1 MKLNQITMPA
11 DLAEVVALH
20 REMFGGWVMEDDGDG
35 ADGNETPGGEGGA
48 NESADGFPANTPVK
62 DMTAEQQAAYWKHKA
77 RKHEARAEAAR
88 DTVKAERD
96 RLKQATMTDDQKAIE
111 QARNEAAEAARTEER
126 AKLLGQVVKAELRG
140 ALTAKKIEAAR
151 INAALGPIDT
161 KYFLTDSGEV
171 DTDKV
176 TEYADGFAP
185 AGTQWP
191 DTGQG
196 KRGSNGPAKG
206 VDAGRDL
213 YRDRHT

>member
-11 DLAEVVALH
+11 DLAEVIALH
-20 REMFGGWVMEDDGDG
+20 REMFGGWVMEGDGDE
-35 ADGNETPGGEGGA
+35 AQEGEGGA
-48 NESADGFPANTPVK
+48 DESTDGFPANTPLK

-77 RKHEARAEAAR
+77 RKHEARASAAA
-88 DTVKAERD
+88 DYDDIKAERD
-96 RLKQATMTDDQKAIE
+96 RLKQATMTDDQKTIE
-111 QARNEAAEAARTEER
+111 QARNEAADAARVEER
-126 AKLLGQVVKAELRG
+126 SKLLGQVVKAELRG

-161 KYFLTDSGEV
+161 RYFLTDSGEV

-176 TEYADGFAP
+176 AEYADGFAP

-196 KRGSNGPAKG
+196 KRGFNGSAKG

-213 YRDRHT
+213 YRDRHTKK